1 MITFLISNVN
11 ALKAQRGATLIH
23 MKYTREPLKY
33 RKRTKFQKL
42 KKKKKL
48 RLVNYSMLLSMYEG
62 ILTSSFSAP
71 AIHAHDN

>member
-42 KKKKKL
+42 KKKKKKF
-48 RLVNYSMLLSMYEG
+48 E
-62 ILTSSFSAP
+62 TSKLF
-71 AIHAHDN
+71 HATLHV

>member
-33 RKRTKFQKL
+33 RKEQNSKNY
-42 KKKKKL
+42 KK
-48 RLVNYSMLLSMYEG
+48 
-62 ILTSSFSAP
+62 
-71 AIHAHDN
+71 